1 MADRGD
7 RNCVNC
13 HFLQKWAYGK
23 GGEEQKVIVE
33 GMERQNVA
41 RHTFW
46 ARGGGADLECYFG
59 VWDGGSDFARE
70 VGYKEVVQTDRRD
83 FCFFW
88 PYRPNMGVR
97 AAEVLQERSARQQH
111 ADRLRFQN
119 TVALYVVAGALA
131 LDIILRAISL
141 LLA

>member
-1 MADRGD
+1 MTDRVSQ
-7 RNCVNC
+7 NCVNC

-41 RHTFW
+41 THTFW
-46 ARGGGADLECYFG
+46 ARGGGGDLECYFG
-59 VWDGGSDFARE
+59 VWDGGSDFARQ

-88 PYRPNMGVR
+88 PYRPNMGVK
-97 AAEVLQERSARQQH
+97 AAEILQERAARQRYTG
-111 ADRLRFQN
+111 RLQFRII
-119 TVALYVVAGALA
+119 VALYVVAGALA
-131 LDIILRAISL
+131 LDIILRVIGL
-141 LLA
+141 LLK